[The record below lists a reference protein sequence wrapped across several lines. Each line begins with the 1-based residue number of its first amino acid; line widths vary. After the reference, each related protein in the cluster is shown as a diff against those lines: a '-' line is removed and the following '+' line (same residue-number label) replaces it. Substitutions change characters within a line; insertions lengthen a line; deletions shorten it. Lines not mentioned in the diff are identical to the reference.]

1 MVDLSS
7 YQLPQVSSLLPSSPA
22 SPLASSRH
30 PMILRLWQPK
40 TTNVVASAVA
50 TSAST
55 WVLHS
60 PSSKPF
66 AFSNADRYAIWHNA
80 MCDEIAALRSNR
92 TWSLVPFH
100 PSMNV
105 VGSRWVYRIKRRFD
119 GSIEHYKM
127 CLVDRGFTQQEGID
141 YFETFSPVIKQ
152 ATVQLVF
159 SIAVSWNW
167 KIHQLD
173 IHNAFFNG
181 VLTEEVYIKQ
191 PPGFVDS
198 FHPSHVCRLD
208 KSLYGLKQVPRAWYT
223 RLSDFFLSMVSGLP
237 RLTPPYLSYLMV
249 LISFISW
256 YMLMIFC
263 LWVATLLCFIT

>member
-1 MVDLSS
+1 LVSSPPGLEALSSPSFASPSLASIPADSVSTYSPSSADSPVLAAASSSSSPAGLQLMVDLSS

-22 SPLASSRH
+22 SPPASSRH

-40 TTNVVASAVA
+40 TTNVVTSAVA

-60 PSSKPF
+60 PSSEPF

-105 VGSRWVYRIKRRFD
+105 VGSRWVYRIKRRVD

-159 SIAVSWNW
+159 SIAVS
-167 KIHQLD
+167 
-173 IHNAFFNG
+173 
-181 VLTEEVYIKQ
+181 
-191 PPGFVDS
+191 
-198 FHPSHVCRLD
+198 
-208 KSLYGLKQVPRAWYT
+208 
-223 RLSDFFLSMVSGLP
+223 
-237 RLTPPYLSYLMV
+237 
-249 LISFISW
+249 
-256 YMLMIFC
+256 
-263 LWVATLLCFIT
+263 